1 MPGMEPSATSQAAA
15 GTNTKINSAG
25 NPPEDLME
33 ETKDDD
39 ADDSMAEGKN
49 ADFAA
54 IPSLKAGNNAA
65 NASNLN
71 KQSMPFSY
79 RLFNGSI
86 KIDHRDVHAVANQM
100 LFEINL
106 LAGQLLILQH
116 KIIEIVKTAPR
127 FVSEYLQIQF
137 EH

>member
-1 MPGMEPSATSQAAA
+1 
-15 GTNTKINSAG
+15 
-25 NPPEDLME
+25 
-33 ETKDDD
+33 
-39 ADDSMAEGKN
+39 
-49 ADFAA
+49 
-54 IPSLKAGNNAA
+54 
-65 NASNLN
+65 
-71 KQSMPFSY
+71 MPFSY

-116 KIIEIVKTAPR
+116 KIIEIVKAAPR
-127 FVSEYLQIQF
+127 FVSEYLQIQY